1 MTSLSNLHCHGVST
15 SALARQTQISR
26 PSYLSIIAAG
36 AVNRRMFALLKRQL
50 PKILTHPGL
59 SVGVVAAVVLQEQSQ
74 FFFTVSAQSNIQP
87 PTARAAWTT
96 PSSPADAPLARR
108 APRSG

>member
-1 MTSLSNLHCHGVST
+1 MLPRSQQRRLSL
-15 SALARQTQISR
+15 ADFQT
-26 PSYLSIIAAG
+26 SYLSIIAAG

-96 PSSPADAPLARR
+96 FPSPADAPLAQR

>member
-1 MTSLSNLHCHGVST
+1 
-15 SALARQTQISR
+15 
-26 PSYLSIIAAG
+26 
-36 AVNRRMFALLKRQL
+36 MFALLKRQL

-96 PSSPADAPLARR
+96 ASSPADAPLAQR